1 MKTEERSKRVLVV
14 DDDLGMAET
23 VADGLTDHGF
33 SAFAIADT
41 ARAFA
46 AIEDA
51 SYDALVADLRIPGS
65 DGLTLLARSRTRAP
79 ESPVIVMT
87 AFSEVD
93 TAVESIRRGAYH
105 YMTKPFQ
112 VAELALFL
120 KRALEES
127 ALRREARSLRSAL
140 GSSLEGLIGE
150 SPSMCNLFDLV
161 RRAAASSVPVLLLG
175 ETGTGKGLV
184 ARALHAESHRADERF
199 VVVNCAAIPE
209 ALLESELF
217 GHVRGAFT
225 GASAD
230 RPGLFE
236 QADRGTLF
244 LDEIGEMP
252 LHLQAKLLHVLETGG
267 LRRVGSNRD
276 YQVDVRII
284 AATHR
289 DLRARVHAGSFR
301 EDLLYRLDVVS
312 IEVPPLR
319 EHMED
324 LPRLIQHFLDLAR
337 GRNPRALLRRLSPE
351 VMNTLGSYAWPGNV
365 RELEHVIERLVVLG
379 RSEVAMPDELP
390 AHVSARS
397 TTATSLDFGDVVLP
411 IRELQRRYASWALQ
425 RFGGAKMATCE
436 ALGIDSKTLSKWLGA
451 GGEGTPRSS

>member
-1 MKTEERSKRVLVV
+1 MNAKRAQILVV
-14 DDDLGMAET
+14 DDDLVMAQT
-23 VADGLTDHGF
+23 VAEGLEAHGF
-33 SAFAIADT
+33 AGRPIADADEALKAIA
-41 ARAFA
+41 A
-46 AIEDA
+46 AD
-51 SYDALVADLRIPGS
+51 YDALVSDLRIPGT
-65 DGLTLLARSRTRAP
+65 DGLTLLAKSRAAAP

-87 AFSEVD
+87 AFSEVA

-105 YMTKPFQ
+105 YLTKPFQ

-120 KRALEES
+120 ERALDEA
-127 ALRREARSLRSAL
+127 ALRREARTLRTAL
-140 GSSLEGLIGE
+140 GSSLQGLIGE
-150 SPSMCNLFDLV
+150 SSSMRALFDLV
-161 RRAAASSVPVLLLG
+161 RRAADSSAPVLLLG

-184 ARALHAESHRADERF
+184 ARALHAESHRAEGRF

-230 RPGLFE
+230 RAGLFE

-267 LRRVGSNRD
+267 LRRVGSNRE
-276 YQVDVRII
+276 YQVDVRIV

-289 DLRARVHAGSFR
+289 DLRARVESGLFR

-312 IEVPPLR
+312 IEIPPLR
-319 EHMED
+319 EHLED
-324 LPRLIQHFLDLAR
+324 MPRLIEHFLTLTRA
-337 GRNPRALLRRLSPE
+337 RNPRSALVRIAPAA
-351 VMNTLGSYAWPGNV
+351 MDALGSYHWPGNV
-365 RELEHVIERLVVLG
+365 RELEHLLERLAVLA
-379 RSEVAMPDELP
+379 RSETATLEDLP
-390 AHVSARS
+390 AHIVARA
-397 TTATSLDFGDVVLP
+397 TAPAALDFGDTVLP

-436 ALGIDSKTLSKWLGA
+436 ALGIDSKTLSKWLSHDGSR
-451 GGEGTPRSS
+451 GGS

>member
-1 MKTEERSKRVLVV
+1 MTSDPSNQKVLVV
-14 DDDLGMAET
+14 DDDPGMAET
-23 VADGLTDHGF
+23 VADGLAQNGF
-33 SAFAIADT
+33 VATAISDP
-41 ARAFA
+41 ARALA
-46 AIEDA
+46 AIEEA
-51 SYDALVADLRIPGS
+51 SYDALVSDLRIPGT
-65 DGLTLLARSRTRAP
+65 DGLTLLAKSRARAP
-79 ESPVIVMT
+79 EAPVIVMT

-120 KRALEES
+120 RRALEEA

-140 GSSLEGLIGE
+140 GTSLAGLVGE
-150 SPSMCNLFDLV
+150 SAAMCHLFDLV
-161 RRAAASSVPVLLLG
+161 RRAAAASVPVLLLG

-184 ARALHAESHRADERF
+184 ARALHAESHRAQESF

-225 GASAD
+225 GASND
-230 RPGLFE
+230 RAGLFE
-236 QADRGTLF
+236 QADGGTLF

-252 LHLQAKLLHVLETGG
+252 LHLQAKLLHVLETGE

-276 YQVDVRII
+276 YHVDVRIV

-289 DLRARVHAGSFR
+289 DLRARVRGGQFR

-324 LPRLIQHFLDLAR
+324 LPRLLQHFVSQAR
-337 GRNPRALLRRLSPE
+337 ARNPKAELVRLSAE
-351 VMNTLGSYAWPGNV
+351 AMNALSAYSWPGNV
-365 RELEHVIERLVVLG
+365 RELEHVIERLAVLG
-379 RSEVAMPDELP
+379 RSETAGIDELP
-390 AHVSARS
+390 NHITARS
-397 TTATSLDFGDVVLP
+397 AAATELNFGDKVLP

-436 ALGIDSKTLSKWLGA
+436 ALGIDSKTLSKWLA
-451 GGEGTPRSS
+451 AEGTTRGN

>member
-1 MKTEERSKRVLVV
+1 MNAKRPQILVV
-14 DDDLGMAET
+14 DDDLTMAQT
-23 VADGLTDHGF
+23 VAEGLEAHGF
-33 SAFAIADT
+33 TARPLADADEALKAIAD
-41 ARAFA
+41 A
-46 AIEDA
+46 D
-51 SYDALVADLRIPGS
+51 YDALVTDLRIPGT
-65 DGLTLLARSRTRAP
+65 DGLTLLAKSRAAAP

-87 AFSEVD
+87 AFSEVA

-105 YMTKPFQ
+105 YLTKPFQ

-120 KRALEES
+120 ERALDEA
-127 ALRREARSLRSAL
+127 ALRREARTLRTAL
-140 GSSLEGLIGE
+140 GSSLSGLIGE
-150 SPSMCNLFDLV
+150 SSSMRALFDLV
-161 RRAAASSVPVLLLG
+161 RRAADSSAPVLLLG

-184 ARALHAESHRADERF
+184 ARALHAESHRSEGRF

-230 RPGLFE
+230 RAGLFE

-267 LRRVGSNRD
+267 LRRVGSNRE
-276 YQVDVRII
+276 YRVDVRIV

-289 DLRARVHAGSFR
+289 DLRARVASGLFR

-312 IEVPPLR
+312 IEIPPLR
-319 EHMED
+319 EHIED
-324 LPRLIQHFLDLAR
+324 MPRLIEHFLTLTRA
-337 GRNPRALLRRLSPE
+337 RNPKSSLVRIAPAALDAMS
-351 VMNTLGSYAWPGNV
+351 SYPWPGNV
-365 RELEHVIERLVVLG
+365 RELEHLLERLAVLS
-379 RSEVAMPDELP
+379 RTETATLEDLP
-390 AHVSARS
+390 AHIVSRA
-397 TTATSLDFGDVVLP
+397 TAPTALNFGDSVLP

-436 ALGIDSKTLSKWLGA
+436 ALGIDSKTLSKWLGHDGSR
-451 GGEGTPRSS
+451 GGS